1 MQKHNLLSFLLIFGS
16 GVSVLNADS
25 DDLLDQGVELL
36 QQGARYATEM
46 TKNSVNQVLTGIK
59 NAKTPDLVDAVGQYP
74 VVLDT
79 DLNLGVYEKLASSI
93 DAVVQGMKN
102 HFNHVAT
109 LEESGA
115 LHPENLNHY
124 LVDGAKVMAG
134 NVAVVLKTTAE
145 KYVESSNAV
154 VAGSE
159 ALLANPFEPSIDV
172 DKHAGII
179 ADTVAKMVNRTP
191 EQAWYNKAWNAEI
204 AGYKD
209 GGKYV
214 IIGSAV
220 VVTALVT
227 AYYLGYFSKTVT
239 IEQMVDD
246 LIAQAQENPNVVIV
260 QLPKI
265 LASCKDDH
273 MKKAIFKYVLSN
285 ITLTPEIK
293 KAFNC

>member
-1 MQKHNLLSFLLIFGS
+1 MQKHNLLSILLIFGS

-59 NAKTPDLVDAVGQYP
+59 NVKTPDLVDSMGRYP
-74 VVLDT
+74 VALDT
-79 DLNLGVYEKLASSI
+79 DLNLGVYESVVSGVNVVAQGMKDVVKNGTTPDLVDPMGQYSVGLDTTPNLGVYEKLASAASWY
-93 DAVVQGMKN
+93 KKS
-102 HFNHVAT
+102 T
-109 LEESGA
+109 EELLENSSKIQ
-115 LHPENLNHY
+115 P
-124 LVDGAKVMAG
+124 
-134 NVAVVLKTTAE
+134 VVL
-145 KYVESSNAV
+145 
-154 VAGSE
+154 
-159 ALLANPFEPSIDV
+159 
-172 DKHAGII
+172 DK
-179 ADTVAKMVNRTP
+179 
-191 EQAWYNKAWNAEI
+191 AWYSKAWNAEI
-204 AGYKD
+204 AGYKNA
-209 GGKYV
+209 GKYV
-214 IIGSAV
+214 IVGSAV

-227 AYYLGYFSKTVT
+227 AYSLGYFSKTVT

-273 MKKAIFKYVLSN
+273 MKEAVFKYVLSN